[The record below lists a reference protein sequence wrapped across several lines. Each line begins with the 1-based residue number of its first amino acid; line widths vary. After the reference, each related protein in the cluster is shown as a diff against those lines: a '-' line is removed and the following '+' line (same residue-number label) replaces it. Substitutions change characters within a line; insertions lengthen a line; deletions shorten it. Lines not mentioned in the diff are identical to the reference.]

1 MARPPAISMHR
12 ARGASV
18 PSRRCIRSPGS
29 ARRVA
34 RSVPVPSGRPRWLSP
49 WPRSRPGPLGPEP
62 ARRPGSERPGPLRP
76 PGRSGMH
83 VNLEKVTEHAGPVL
97 RGRAWAHA
105 GPHTLVGV
113 PDKGLQWRQPWT
125 RDSILRA
132 TLAWWVVGC
141 KTAEARSGGSGVW
154 GLAVRW
160 PEAVPRCE
168 ELRERLL
175 TALGCFCAPRS
186 PTQVTPDSSQRP
198 WACQRSASG
207 GQDVVWQ
214 GGGRVHRGQDQ
225 GWRGSY
231 LLVEM
236 LKRSGTKNLMKSDTA
251 GWEWHRLLLD
261 NFPG

>member
-29 ARRVA
+29 ARSVA

-105 GPHTLVGV
+105 GPHALICVR
-113 PDKGLQWRQPWT
+113 DKGLQWRQPWT
-125 RDSILRA
+125 RDSSLRA
-132 TLAWWVVGC
+132 TLAWWVLGC
-141 KTAEARSGGSGVW
+141 KTAEAGRAAGPGFGASPCAGQRPFHPAKSCG
-154 GLAVRW
+154 
-160 PEAVPRCE
+160 
-168 ELRERLL
+168 ERLR
-175 TALGCFCAPRS
+175 TALGCSRAPRS

-198 WACQRSASG
+198 RACQRSASG

-214 GGGRVHRGQDQ
+214 GGGRVRRGHGQ
-225 GWRGSY
+225 GWRG
-231 LLVEM
+231 
-236 LKRSGTKNLMKSDTA
+236 KSFFTLA
-251 GWEWHRLLLD
+251 T
-261 NFPG
+261 